1 MSKVSITEA
10 SKLVKISRATMYK
23 KYINTGII
31 SVELVNGVKQI
42 DVSEL
47 IRVFGVIH
55 EVDSQVDTAKTDV
68 DSKKDNQ
75 KDNQKDKI
83 IALLESQLYEAKERE
98 KWLMLQLE
106 KTTHLL
112 ENKQPQEKPKR
123 KKFLGIF

>member
-55 EVDSQVDTAKTDV
+55 ELDS
-68 DSKKDNQ
+68 
-75 KDNQKDKI
+75 
-83 IALLESQLYEAKERE
+83 
-98 KWLMLQLE
+98 
-106 KTTHLL
+106 
-112 ENKQPQEKPKR
+112 
-123 KKFLGIF
+123 

>member
-31 SVELVNGVKQI
+31 SVEVVNGVKQI

-55 EVDSQVDTAKTDV
+55 EVDSGVDTLNTSL
-68 DSKKDNQ
+68 DSEIDTS
-75 KDNQKDKI
+75 KDKI
-83 IALLESQLYEAKERE
+83 IAILEAQLSEARERE

-112 ENKQPQEKPKR
+112 ENKQTTEKPKR

>member
-10 SKLVKISRATMYK
+10 SKLVKISRTTMYK

-55 EVDSQVDTAKTDV
+55 EVDSQVYTDKTDV
-68 DSKKDNQ
+68 DSE

>member
-55 EVDSQVDTAKTDV
+55 EVDSGVDTLNTSL
-68 DSKKDNQ
+68 DSEIDTS
-75 KDNQKDKI
+75 KDKI
-83 IALLESQLYEAKERE
+83 IAILEAQLSEDRERE

-112 ENKQPQEKPKR
+112 ENKQTTEKPKR

>member
-1 MSKVSITEA
+1 MSKVSITDA

-68 DSKKDNQ
+68 DSE

>member
-75 KDNQKDKI
+75 KDKI

>member
-68 DSKKDNQ
+68 DSE

>member
-55 EVDSQVDTAKTDV
+55 EVDSQVDTDKTDV
-68 DSKKDNQ
+68 DSE

>member
-55 EVDSQVDTAKTDV
+55 ELDSQVDTDKTDV
-68 DSKKDNQ
+68 DSE